1 MTLDLRIVGG
11 TLVDGT
17 GAPARRADLGIKDGV
32 VVSIG
37 APGSV
42 GAASRTIDADGAFVA
57 PGFVDIHSH
66 YDGQAS
72 WDGDMLPSAA
82 HGVTTA
88 VMGNCGVGFAPCR
101 ASDHTRLI
109 RLFEGVEDI
118 PGSALT
124 EGLSWKW
131 ESFGEYLDA
140 VDAIPRTMDVAAY
153 LTHDAVRVFVM
164 GERAVETQHATDD
177 DLRAMAA
184 IVTEAMKSGAVGVST
199 GRTDNHRAI
208 DGSHTPAS
216 EASDAELA
224 ALARAMGATGRGA
237 LQAVSDFDMERGP
250 SRFEGEFDVLER
262 FAEASGGRP
271 LSVSLMQRDLIPTQW
286 RDILRRVER
295 ANARGLD
302 LRVQVAPRGIG
313 VLLGLEATFHPF
325 IGFPTFKTI
334 AHLPLEERVR
344 AMRQPELRAK
354 ILSEKSDKIAGDGSP
369 VPPLADRLLGMI
381 DMISLRMF
389 PLGRV
394 PDYEPKFEASIGARA
409 LATQKPPLE
418 CIYDALLEDDGHALL
433 YFPVYNYADLNLDAV
448 GEMLHHPAAIPGLA
462 DGGAHCG
469 TICDASMPT
478 YFLMH
483 WARDREKQRFS
494 LERAVEL
501 LTRAPASFLGFG
513 DRGVLAEGKKG
524 DVVVFDHAKLA
535 LAPPRLVRDLP
546 AGGKRFLQDATGY
559 RATIVSGRVVAEGGR
574 LTGEK
579 PGRVA
584 RLR

>member
-1 MTLDLRIVGG
+1 MSLDLSIVGG
-11 TLVDGT
+11 TVIDGT
-17 GAPARRADLGIKDGV
+17 GSPARRADVGIKDGI
-32 VVSIG
+32 VVSVTG
-37 APGSV
+37 PG
-42 GAASRTIDADGAFVA
+42 GLGPAARTIDAEGAIVA

-101 ASDHTRLI
+101 ARDRERLI

-118 PGSALT
+118 PGTALT

-140 VDAIPRTMDVAAY
+140 IDAIPRTMDVAAY
-153 LTHDAVRVFVM
+153 LTHDALRVFVM
-164 GERAVETQHATDD
+164 GERAVESERANDD
-177 DLRAMAA
+177 DLRAMEAL
-184 IVTEAMKSGAVGVST
+184 VTQAMNAGAVGVST

-224 ALARAMGATGRGA
+224 ALARAMGATGRGL

-271 LSVSLMQRDLIPTQW
+271 LTLSLMQRDLIPTQW

-302 LRVQVAPRGIG
+302 FHVQVAPRGIG
-313 VLLGLEATFHPF
+313 VILGLEATFHPF
-325 IGFPTFKTI
+325 IGFPTFKGF
-334 AHLPLEERVR
+334 AHLPLAERVR
-344 AMRQPELRAK
+344 EMRKPEVRAK
-354 ILSEKSDKIAGDGSP
+354 ILSEKSDKIAGDGSA

-448 GEMLHHPAAIPGLA
+448 GEMLHHPTALPGLA

-501 LTRAPASFLGFG
+501 LTRTPAELLGFR
-513 DRGVLAEGKKG
+513 DRGVLAPGKRG
-524 DVVVFDHAKLA
+524 DVIVFDHAKLA

-559 RATIVSGRVVAEGGR
+559 RATVVRGEIVAQAGR
-574 LTGEK
+574 LTGAK